1 VLVSNVLG
9 ISLTYKAMTMRKQF
23 FQNKAV
29 STAALSIL
37 TASLLVLLPA
47 TVRSEEFSSFSA
59 HQHGHAIIGIA
70 LDGEQLFIELT
81 APAMDIFG
89 IERKPTEVSQIAEM
103 QAKAAM
109 LKTMQWLS
117 LPTAAGCSNQSAE
130 VMSTI
135 LPKASGDEIS
145 QSAAE
150 IAATL
155 FQSAAPSAKPDGSK
169 KHDHD
174 AEHDHD
180 VAHEHEHSADDA
192 AESHNDVLVSAIYR
206 CTTPEKLSELSFK
219 FWQLNIEL
227 QAVNAQWILP
237 SGQGA
242 ATANKVKPT
251 ITFKP

>member
-1 VLVSNVLG
+1 MQVPNVLG
-9 ISLTYKAMTMRKQF
+9 ISVTNKAMTMRKQF

-89 IERKPTEVSQIAEM
+89 IERKPTEASQIAEM

-135 LPKASGDEIS
+135 LPKANGDEIS

-155 FQSAAPSAKPDGSK
+155 FQSTAPSAKPDGSK

-174 AEHDHD
+174 VE
-180 VAHEHEHSADDA
+180 HEHEHSADDA

-206 CTTPEKLSELSFK
+206 CTTPDKLTELSFK

-227 QAVNAQWILP
+227 QAINAQWILP

>member
-1 VLVSNVLG
+1 
-9 ISLTYKAMTMRKQF
+9 MRMQF
-23 FQNKAV
+23 FQNKSVA
-29 STAALSIL
+29 TAALSIL

-47 TVRSEEFSSFSA
+47 AVRSEEFSSFSA

-89 IERKPTEVSQIAEM
+89 IERKPTEASQIAEM

-135 LPKASGDEIS
+135 LPKASDDEIS

-155 FQSAAPSAKPDGSK
+155 FQSATPSAKADGSK

-174 AEHDHD
+174 AEHEHD
-180 VAHEHEHSADDA
+180 VEHEHSADDA
-192 AESHNDVLVSAIYR
+192 AESHNDVVVSASYR
-206 CTTPEKLSELSFK
+206 CTTPDKLTELSFK

-242 ATANKVKPT
+242 ATVNKVRPT